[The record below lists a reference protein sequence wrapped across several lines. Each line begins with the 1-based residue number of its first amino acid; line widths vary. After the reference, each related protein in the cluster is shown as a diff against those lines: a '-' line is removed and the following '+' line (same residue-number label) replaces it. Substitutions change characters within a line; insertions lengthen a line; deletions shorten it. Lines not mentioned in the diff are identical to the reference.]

1 MDGSDSSYKE
11 GEDYNTYRARWREYI
26 DGMQNAEVYGHKQ
39 LAVYMGGDS
48 FNNLR
53 QSTDYEEN
61 CNYKLNWKVGGGFE
75 FRVCKLIGIEPSVM
89 LNSKGTKWEW
99 EGKTVK
105 FSRTANLLYLE
116 TPIMCNFHIDEK
128 WAFGAGVY
136 FATLVDDGGTD
147 LCAYDSGLCFGGKY
161 QFGNGYFLG
170 LDSTLGRTDLGL
182 ERWNFTMGAIFGYRF

>member
-1 MDGSDSSYKE
+1 MM
-11 GEDYNTYRARWREYI
+11 AF
-26 DGMQNAEVYGHKQ
+26 V
-39 LAVYMGGDS
+39 AVS
-48 FNNLR
+48 FSAAAQKGNFNVKAGLGVANWL
-53 QSTDYEEN
+53 STDYEEN

-147 LCAYDSGLCFGGKY
+147 LYACVLVENISLATDTFWDSILHSGVRIWGSNDGISQWERYLVT
-161 QFGNGYFLG
+161 
-170 LDSTLGRTDLGL
+170 DSNILIRQ
-182 ERWNFTMGAIFGYRF
+182 